1 MEALLAAVG
10 GTFAGGLFTFA
21 LLRIWANH
29 FPLNTQ
35 AQAVRYEIAQVRDSV
50 IRLSDWIQHTGGD
63 DRARFAELSTVL
75 HNVDDRTTALAG
87 ALTNSRVRGRWGERA
102 AEDILRAAGFVE
114 GASYFKQQA
123 HASNGTGPVTR
134 PDFVFPLPKGYRV
147 NMDVKFPI
155 ENYVR
160 ALESESPIDQE
171 AYQHAFIRDVRGRVK
186 EVHAYADPANGTV
199 DYALLFIPSEGVY
212 SEINRLVPGLI
223 DDALVQ
229 RVILCSPLT
238 LFGVL
243 AVIRRAVDSFALR
256 QASDEVL
263 RLMAAFDKEW
273 GKFTESLAVLG
284 RQIATVRGTY
294 DDLSGRRKRA
304 LQAPLDAIDVLR
316 SGRGI
321 EEPISA
327 PLVTEPTAIERDEAH
342 YGDRVSGTMERV
354 IAEQDA
360 SNQHRYKPNPPM
372 ANELSPAGLRAERE
386 RRAHEASPPREQEPG
401 AQ

>member
-10 GTFAGGLFTFA
+10 GTAAGGLFTFA
-21 LLRIWANH
+21 LLRIWENH
-29 FPLNTQ
+29 SPLNTQ

-50 IRLSDWIQHTGGD
+50 IRLSDRVQHTGGD

-75 HNVDDRTTALAG
+75 RNVDDRTTALAG

-123 HASNGTGPVTR
+123 QAGDGTGPVTR

-171 AYQHAFIRDVRGRVK
+171 AHQHAFIRDVRDRVK

-223 DDALVQ
+223 DDALAQ

-256 QASDEVL
+256 QASGEVL

-304 LQAPLDAIDVLR
+304 LQAPLDAIDALR
-316 SGRGI
+316 TERGI
-321 EEPISA
+321 DPLSA
-327 PLVTEPTAIERDEAH
+327 PLVIEPTAIERDEAH
-342 YGDRVSGTMERV
+342 HGDGVSGTIERV
-354 IAEQDA
+354 IAGQDA
-360 SNQHRYKPNPPM
+360 SKQHRHKPNPPV
-372 ANELSPAGLRAERE
+372 ADELSPAGLRAERE
-386 RRAHEASPPREQEPG
+386 RRAHEASPPREQEPD